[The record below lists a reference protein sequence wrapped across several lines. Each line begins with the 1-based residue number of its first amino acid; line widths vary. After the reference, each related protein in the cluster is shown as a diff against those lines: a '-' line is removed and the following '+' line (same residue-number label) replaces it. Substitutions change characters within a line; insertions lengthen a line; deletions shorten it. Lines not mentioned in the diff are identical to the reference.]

1 MPCAHH
7 FSSVEHGEG
16 DIRGCVLCLCALAQV
31 RQPGGL
37 QKPGGGS
44 QGGLGR
50 AHPHCQRDGAVRGQL
65 CASGWSSHRVGRGE
79 IELGNGR
86 GKPHKWKI
94 CHKSSGLPN
103 VKSIRAAK

>member
-1 MPCAHH
+1 MAASLPCAHH
-7 FSSVEHGEG
+7 LPSVEHGEG
-16 DIRGCVLCLCALAQV
+16 DIRGCVLCLCASAQV

-37 QKPGGGS
+37 QKPGGAS

-50 AHPHCQRDGAVRGQL
+50 AHPHCQ

-86 GKPHKWKI
+86 AKPRKWKI
-94 CHKSSGLPN
+94 CHKSSGSPN
-103 VKSIRAAK
+103 VESICAAK